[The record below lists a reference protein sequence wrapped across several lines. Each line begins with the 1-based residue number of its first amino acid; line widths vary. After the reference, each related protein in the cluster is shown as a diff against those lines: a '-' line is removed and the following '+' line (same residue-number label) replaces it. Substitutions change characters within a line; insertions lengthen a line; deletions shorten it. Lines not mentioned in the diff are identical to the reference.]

1 MKIEYTN
8 VVVFTAAIM
17 HQNKIL
23 QMLLHYRYQNLRY
36 FYSLPATM
44 KVWQTHKYGG
54 PEDLVFSDTVCVP
67 FISKPNDLLVQIHAA
82 SVNPIDVRMLGGYGS
97 VAIGTLKR
105 LCEFPQD
112 PAEFPLTFGRDF
124 SGVVIDTG
132 HSVKNFKPG
141 DEVWGAIGAQRQGTH
156 AEFVLAA
163 DSSVSHKPKSI
174 SHVEAASIP
183 YVATTVWSALCVVGG
198 LRRDTAIGM
207 RSLVFAG
214 SGGIGTFAI
223 QACLAYSYTG
233 LKKCFSVLHGGAH
246 VTTTCST
253 EAVHLVT
260 QLGADEVIDY
270 STQNVMEE
278 LKTLKGFDIILD
290 PIGQE
295 SADFYLSL
303 LKSWTNSKYITIVP
317 PFLMNT
323 DKYGI
328 VGGTLLS
335 LVQAS
340 LDTAKGLKDGRSLR
354 WALFAPSGCALKT
367 VSQMVDNGEITPVV
381 EKIFQFE
388 DTPDAYRKQQEGH
401 ARGKTVI
408 SVKNT
413 T

>member
-1 MKIEYTN
+1 
-8 VVVFTAAIM
+8 
-17 HQNKIL
+17 
-23 QMLLHYRYQNLRY
+23 
-36 FYSLPATM
+36 M

-97 VAIGTLKR
+97 VAVGTLKR
-105 LCEFPQD
+105 LCDFPQD

-124 SGVVIDTG
+124 SGVVIDAG
-132 HSVKNFKPG
+132 LSVKNFKPG

-198 LRRDTAIGM
+198 LRRDTARGM

-223 QACLAYSYTG
+223 QL
-233 LKKCFSVLHGGAH
+233 LKAWGAH

-278 LKTLKGFDIILD
+278 LKALKGFDIILD

-354 WALFAPSGCALKT
+354 WALFTPSGCALKT
-367 VSQMVDNGEITPVV
+367 VGQMVDNGEITPVV

-388 DTPDAYRKQQEGH
+388 DTPDAYRKQQDGH